1 MLEYREQTFSD
12 YTTALRRRKWAILIP
27 LLLGPP
33 AGYGLALILPPKYQ
47 SQALVLIEEQTVP
60 VNFVRPVVTSDLLV
74 RFAIMQQQVL
84 SRTRLQPLIER
95 FGLYKKGG
103 SQDSMEEMVGT
114 MQKAVKL
121 EPAKSLVK
129 TREGEVPGFIVTF
142 TYSNAQL
149 AQQVCAEI
157 TSMFV
162 EESLNEREQTAH
174 GTTIFLQEQVEE
186 AKRKLD
192 EQDTRLV
199 EFKKKHLGV
208 LPDEAQSNLSILS
221 SLEAR
226 LEAVTEALYRA
237 QQDKSYAA
245 SLLADQLEAWNAA
258 KTANKSRAVIR
269 QRLAA
274 EENRLSEL
282 QARYTDDHPDVLKT
296 KSAIE
301 QLKKASEEA
310 GAVKPDAPETGKG
323 DDTPR
328 LEPVQIQQLRD
339 QMNALDETIRAKTRQ
354 QERLTEQIK
363 ISQSRVQLSPEV
375 EQEYKELTRD
385 YQTALLFYG
394 DLLAKKKQSDVSTD
408 LESKQQGERFRVLD
422 PADQPDKPSF
432 PDRVLF
438 TAGGMGGGL
447 AIGLAL
453 ALVLEMRD
461 KSLRTDRDI
470 HFYLQLPT
478 LAMIPTLG
486 SVKRKKWKDS
496 ARKKTLRTRKL
507 VEA

>member
-1 MLEYREQTFSD
+1 MD
-12 YTTALRRRKWAILIP
+12 
-27 LLLGPP
+27 
-33 AGYGLALILPPKYQ
+33 
-47 SQALVLIEEQTVP
+47 
-60 VNFVRPVVTSDLLV
+60 
-74 RFAIMQQQVL
+74 
-84 SRTRLQPLIER
+84 
-95 FGLYKKGG
+95 
-103 SQDSMEEMVGT
+103 EMVGT

-162 EESLNEREQTAH
+162 EESLNEREKTAR

-192 EQDTRLV
+192 EQDTRLA

-226 LEAVTEALYRA
+226 LEAVTEALYPA

-245 SLLADQLEAWNAA
+245 SLLAEQLEAWNAA
-258 KTANKSRAVIR
+258 KTAHKSRAGIR

-282 QARYTDDHPDVLKT
+282 QARDTDDHPDVLKT

-310 GAVKPDAPETGKG
+310 GAAKPDAPETDKG

-328 LEPVQIQQLRD
+328 LEPVQIQQLRG
-339 QMNALDETIRAKTRQ
+339 QMYALEIGRAH
-354 QERLTEQIK
+354 
-363 ISQSRVQLSPEV
+363 V
-375 EQEYKELTRD
+375 
-385 YQTALLFYG
+385 
-394 DLLAKKKQSDVSTD
+394 
-408 LESKQQGERFRVLD
+408 
-422 PADQPDKPSF
+422 
-432 PDRVLF
+432 
-438 TAGGMGGGL
+438 
-447 AIGLAL
+447 
-453 ALVLEMRD
+453 
-461 KSLRTDRDI
+461 
-470 HFYLQLPT
+470 
-478 LAMIPTLG
+478 
-486 SVKRKKWKDS
+486 
-496 ARKKTLRTRKL
+496 
-507 VEA
+507 